1 MSGARGVGAP
11 PAASPDAIRAFERA
25 MVAWLNARLL
35 PPGVSVDAHT
45 PLFETGLI
53 DSIRILDL
61 IAWTECAS
69 GRRIPDE
76 AIRMDRFRTVATIAA
91 TFATREPA

>member
-1 MSGARGVGAP
+1 MS
-11 PAASPDAIRAFERA
+11 AAHGDFERA

-35 PPGVSVDAHT
+35 PPGVSVDEHT

-53 DSIRILDL
+53 DSIRILEL
-61 IAWTECAS
+61 IAWTERAS

-76 AIRMDRFRTVATIAA
+76 AIRMDRFRTVAVIAA
-91 TFATREPA
+91 TFAPQEAG